1 MSTEVTNVEDPTPET
16 PAPEAQATE
25 QPPPD
30 PQEAEAVEVGG
41 EKMVP
46 LSVLLETRREAKAL
60 KEAAARGQ
68 AAEQY
73 AAQAKPYMDFLAANP
88 HILQQG
94 SNTPAPAGVDPEVEA
109 LARELDLYTP
119 KGELDTA
126 RASKIIDRQQR
137 IAQQAAAAAV
147 QPVKQSAAQQQSAA
161 NFQRAAAVKLPDG
174 STVDPNALA
183 QVWAGMPAELS
194 ADPQV
199 ATVLLAVAA
208 GASRFNGRQT
218 VQPPGRP
225 PLFTED
231 TGGGPRA
238 KPTLTA
244 LDKRVI
250 AARGMKEDDYAKATA
265 TFVKG
270 RTNIIED
277 D

>member
-16 PAPEAQATE
+16 PAAETPVAET
-25 QPPPD
+25 PPD

-88 HILQQG
+88 HILQQP
-94 SNTPAPAGVDPEVEA
+94 SNTPAPTGADPEVEA

-147 QPVKQSAAQQQSAA
+147 RPVREQTAQQQSAA

-208 GASRFNGRQT
+208 GAARFNGRPQ
-218 VQPPGRP
+218 VAPPGRP
-225 PLFTED
+225 PLHTED
-231 TGGGPRA
+231 TGGTVRA
-238 KPTLTA
+238 RPALSA
-244 LDKRVI
+244 LDKRII
-250 AARGMKEDDYAKATA
+250 ANRGMKEEDFHKATA
-265 TFVKG
+265 NFVKG
-270 RTNIIED
+270 RTNVIED